1 MSTRLSRAVHA
12 PGVMSEA
19 GAAAASR
26 EPISALADTPPILG
40 PMAPITW
47 MVMSRDVSHAVRVAD
62 QPVVVAALIL
72 DVDTGLIRGLSVA
85 EDVRDALAQAV
96 ERALSKPA
104 GSLPPGRP
112 HRILAAVGLGYLVG
126 AEFGRRSGLNLIPP
140 IDEIVPGAE
149 AEDIFDSFV
158 GSMAGRRP
166 ASDPPSPD
174 DWKVLFDRVQT
185 YAEAAPWDRWADEI
199 DFVVDASVDGE
210 RRHVKA
216 VVMGNAGIQ
225 PGLALF
231 PGKVIEADLE
241 HRDSTAPWPFE
252 PQTLACTLDNP
263 AGVPVEIT
271 AVRFATAGPKPLT
284 WFRASSVWMRKAAVN
299 SRRPMRAFLQSS
311 PRPCSP
317 TTAVTGVH
325 WPNRDCPLKAIWLF
339 QTPVWHAMRFST
351 RSDPINHHSKNGGR
365 PTGRSVA
372 GSSRGSWRPKDNGSN
387 PDDK

>member
-112 HRILAAVGLGYLVG
+112 HRILAAVGLGDLVG

-185 YAEAAPWDRWADEI
+185 YAEAAPWDRWADLI

-252 PQTLACTLDNP
+252 SQTLACTLDNP

-271 AVRFATAGPKPLT
+271 ARALRYGWPETAHLVPSFFGVDEEGGREFSKADARLFAVVT
-284 WFRASSVWMRKAAVN
+284 AAVL
-299 SRRPMRAFLQSS
+299 SHDSRHRRPLAKPGLPTEGHMAIPNSGLARYAVFHQK
-311 PRPCSP
+311 RP
-317 TTAVTGVH
+317 
-325 WPNRDCPLKAIWLF
+325 D
-339 QTPVWHAMRFST
+339 
-351 RSDPINHHSKNGGR
+351 
-365 PTGRSVA
+365 
-372 GSSRGSWRPKDNGSN
+372 
-387 PDDK
+387 